1 MAEQIAGSVISQSMI
16 CNQFAQQIEN
26 EKLILEETIEYLDY
40 WVGFYHNIDIVKAD
54 DYSYISLVNSTD
66 MQGLE
71 IVRGS
76 FEQNL
81 NASQNGCFKINDDKD
96 MAGIIEKEEGIKACG
111 NEEIYNNVLKEFV
124 TMYQKTR
131 AELDEIFEHKDIR
144 NYTIKLLMFLHD

>member
-1 MAEQIAGSVISQSMI
+1 M
-16 CNQFAQQIEN
+16 
-26 EKLILEETIEYLDY
+26 
-40 WVGFYHNIDIVKAD
+40 
-54 DYSYISLVNSTD
+54 
-66 MQGLE
+66 E

-81 NASQNGCFKINDDKD
+81 NVSQNGYFKINDDKD

-124 TMYQKTR
+124 TMYQNTR
-131 AELDEIFEHKDIR
+131 AKLDEIFEHKDIR